1 MFKIGIL
8 QSIFHFCFVGKF
20 ALRIFSTASYFLQV
34 SFFFFRVFQARIV
47 KYEANAKRTQSTS
60 RVRDLFL
67 LPIILRINQTKKKKN
82 CLVLR
87 GDYIQTFKLSDIT
100 CIHLFRVT
108 FPFNSGAEVRRG
120 AASTSG
126 GRGDHRW

>member
-1 MFKIGIL
+1 MKLEFFEVFY
-8 QSIFHFCFVGKF
+8 IFVSWESLPLGYSLRLVIFCRFH
-20 ALRIFSTASYFLQV
+20 
-34 SFFFFRVFQARIV
+34 SFFSRFLGENSQVRGECEENTKYKSCAR
-47 KYEANAKRTQSTS
+47 
-60 RVRDLFL
+60 LFL
-67 LPIILRINQTKKKKN
+67 LLRINQPKKKKN
-82 CLVLR
+82 CPVLR

-126 GRGDHRW
+126 GRGDRRW

>member
-1 MFKIGIL
+1 MEFFEVF
-8 QSIFHFCFVGKF
+8 SIFVSWESLPLEYSLRLVIFC
-20 ALRIFSTASYFLQV
+20 RCHS
-34 SFFFFRVFQARIV
+34 FFFRVFQARIV

-67 LPIILRINQTKKKKN
+67 LPIILRINQPKKKKN
-82 CLVLR
+82 CPVLR
-87 GDYIQTFKLSDIT
+87 GDYIQTFKLSAIT

-126 GRGDHRW
+126 GRGDRRW

>member
-1 MFKIGIL
+1 MEFFEVF
-8 QSIFHFCFVGKF
+8 SIFVSWESLPLGYSLRLVIFCRFH
-20 ALRIFSTASYFLQV
+20 
-34 SFFFFRVFQARIV
+34 SFFSRFSGENSQVRGECEENTKYKSYARLV
-47 KYEANAKRTQSTS
+47 LASNH
-60 RVRDLFL
+60 L
-67 LPIILRINQTKKKKN
+67 KKKN
-82 CLVLR
+82 CPVLR

-126 GRGDHRW
+126 GRGDRRW

>member
-8 QSIFHFCFVGKF
+8 RSIFHFCFVGKY

-67 LPIILRINQTKKKKN
+67 LPIILRINQPKKKKN
-82 CLVLR
+82 CPVLR
-87 GDYIQTFKLSDIT
+87 GDYIQTFKLSAIT

-126 GRGDHRW
+126 GRGDRRW

>member
-1 MFKIGIL
+1 MEFVEVF
-8 QSIFHFCFVGKF
+8 SIFVSWESLPLGYSLRLVIFCRFH
-20 ALRIFSTASYFLQV
+20 
-34 SFFFFRVFQARIV
+34 SFFFAFFRR
-47 KYEANAKRTQSTS
+47 EWSST
-60 RVRDLFL
+60 RRMRREHKVQVVCATFL

-82 CLVLR
+82 CPVSR

-126 GRGDHRW
+126 GRGDRRW

>member
-1 MFKIGIL
+1 MEFFEVF
-8 QSIFHFCFVGKF
+8 SIFVSWESLPLGYSLRLVIFC
-20 ALRIFSTASYFLQV
+20 RCHS
-34 SFFFFRVFQARIV
+34 FFFRVFQARIV

-67 LPIILRINQTKKKKN
+67 LPIILRINQPKKKKN
-82 CLVLR
+82 CPVLR
-87 GDYIQTFKLSDIT
+87 GDYIQTFKLSAIT

>member
-1 MFKIGIL
+1 MEFFEVF
-8 QSIFHFCFVGKF
+8 SIFVSWESLPLGYSLRLVIFCRFH
-20 ALRIFSTASYFLQV
+20 S
-34 SFFFFRVFQARIV
+34 FFRVFQARIV

-67 LPIILRINQTKKKKN
+67 LPIILRINQTTKKKN

-126 GRGDHRW
+126 GRGDRRW

>member
-1 MFKIGIL
+1 MFKLGIL
-8 QSIFHFCFVGKF
+8 RSIFHFCFVGKF

-47 KYEANAKRTQSTS
+47 KYEANAKRTQGTS

-87 GDYIQTFKLSDIT
+87 GDYIQTFKLSAIT

>member
-1 MFKIGIL
+1 MEFFEVF
-8 QSIFHFCFVGKF
+8 SIFVSWESLPLGYSLRLVIFC
-20 ALRIFSTASYFLQV
+20 RCHS
-34 SFFFFRVFQARIV
+34 FFFRVFQARIV

-126 GRGDHRW
+126 GRGDRRW

>member
-1 MFKIGIL
+1 MEFFEVF
-8 QSIFHFCFVGKF
+8 SIFVSWESLPLGYSLRLVIFCKCH
-20 ALRIFSTASYFLQV
+20 S
-34 SFFFFRVFQARIV
+34 FFFRVFQARIV

-67 LPIILRINQTKKKKN
+67 LPIILRINQPKKKKN
-82 CLVLR
+82 CPVLR
-87 GDYIQTFKLSDIT
+87 GDYIQTFKLSAIT

-126 GRGDHRW
+126 GRGDRRW